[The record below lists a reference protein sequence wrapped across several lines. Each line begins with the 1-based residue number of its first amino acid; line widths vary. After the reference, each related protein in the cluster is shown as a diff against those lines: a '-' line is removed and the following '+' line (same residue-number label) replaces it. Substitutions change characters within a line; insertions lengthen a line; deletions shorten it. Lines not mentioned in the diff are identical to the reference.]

1 MADEDSWLYGE
12 EGGGEENEGEEL
24 KEVEEATVQD
34 EPMGEESQATTTTDA
49 GDEPMEEGGGGE
61 GGGEG
66 EEEDEEDSD
75 SEGEDGVNVIIDQ
88 KRIEEDKT
96 KTIQSM
102 QIKQSQ
108 REGGVNKSKKQGTFA
123 VEDFDAI
130 GSITVNGQTSAAVE
144 LDMESLEEKP
154 WRKPGADITDYFNYG
169 FSEDTWAAYCN
180 RQRRLRVNESGAGL
194 TSGSAIVTQN
204 RTAGPLTGSIPIL
217 GGSSA
222 DKLSGP
228 PPSRKELEPSGI
240 QVMTHEKRVYP
251 SKVLGNM
258 DFSVPPPGFDPTLP
272 PPTGGPPPP
281 DLSGPPP
288 SGEFPPSDPF
298 GEYSE
303 VDPYSGG
310 YEPTASAQWSAP
322 PPGYGGEGES
332 GGYPGERYGRRRD
345 SREDRYRERDYDR
358 REGDRSRRRRSRS
371 RSRER
376 ERSDRDRRDRGDRH
390 GDRDRDRDER
400 EKKVKKEK
408 RSRSRSR
415 SRSRKKSK
423 KEKKSDKEREEES
436 SSRGE
441 RGESKENRDKSDA
454 PAKVTVISGVR
465 VAVKEEP
472 KE

>member
-1 MADEDSWLYGE
+1 M
-12 EGGGEENEGEEL
+12 
-24 KEVEEATVQD
+24 V
-34 EPMGEESQATTTTDA
+34 
-49 GDEPMEEGGGGE
+49 
-61 GGGEG
+61 
-66 EEEDEEDSD
+66 DEEDDDEDDDSD
-75 SEGEDGVNVIIDQ
+75 DDNVQIVIDQ
-88 KRIEEDKT
+88 ERIDEAKT
-96 KTIQSM
+96 SIGHNFG
-102 QIKQSQ
+102 IKPSS
-108 REGGVNKSKKQGTFA
+108 RTLPSERKGRFN
-123 VEDFDAI
+123 VEDFDQPGTI
-130 GSITVNGQTSAAVE
+130 DGQTAHEVDVE
-144 LDMESLEEKP
+144 NLEEKP

-303 VDPYSGG
+303 VDPYSVG

-322 PPGYGGEGES
+322 PPGYGGEADRD
-332 GGYPGERYGRRRD
+332 GYPGERYGRRRD

-358 REGDRSRRRRSRS
+358 REGERSSRRRRSRS
-371 RSRER
+371 RSR
-376 ERSDRDRRDRGDRH
+376 
-390 GDRDRDRDER
+390 
-400 EKKVKKEK
+400 
-408 RSRSRSR
+408 
-415 SRSRKKSK
+415 
-423 KEKKSDKEREEES
+423 
-436 SSRGE
+436 
-441 RGESKENRDKSDA
+441 
-454 PAKVTVISGVR
+454 
-465 VAVKEEP
+465 
-472 KE
+472 